1 MSWLE
6 RLITHHPL
14 ANIAFAVVLVMG
26 AIAWFT
32 MPREQDP
39 EINFNWINIATAL
52 PGASAEDVEAK
63 ITNPLEDAL
72 RNVQDVRWVIS
83 SSREGIS
90 NILVRFREID
100 TRTFDKRVNDVRRE
114 IQNKANAEL
123 PTEALDPDILEITT
137 ANGFPTAM
145 VVLSGQADDEH
156 LRFAA
161 RSVREDIERI
171 GGVDRVLAL
180 GFRDPEL
187 RVEFDPQQL
196 AGRGLHAVQLADAL
210 RGWFRDVFAGK
221 QDAADAEWLVRVAGA
236 VPDVERLAGFELPL
250 AQGASVRL
258 ETLAQV
264 RRISQRPRQLIGMD
278 GQPAVL
284 LSVTKIGGANTL
296 ELVDRLR
303 EYVERKN
310 EVLGGTGLELILS
323 DDQSIP
329 TRDALAIM
337 QNNAAVG
344 LVLVMAV
351 CWVFLGTRIAAMVA
365 LGVVFS
371 IAGTFVLLQITG
383 NSLNVSVL
391 LGIVIV
397 LGMLVDDAVVVVE
410 AMYYRM
416 QRGTP
421 GVLAAVESLREVG
434 LPVIAAVS
442 TTMAAFL
449 PLMLLP
455 GILGQFMFVIPFV
468 VTVGLAVSLIEAFW
482 MLPAHVSALGRHA
495 LSRSRSQ
502 AWRERW
508 THGLRVKYTRA
519 LIHVMRRPKRYLGV
533 ALGLF
538 FGCVVLI
545 ALGADN
551 RGPVRFNFFSFDPIR
566 LFYVNVDLPPVTPIE
581 ESIAHTLTVEQIVRD
596 HLQEGEARSVVSM
609 AGIKFTDV
617 EPVYGDRY
625 GQIAVSLNPAG
636 PEARSIDEIIEGM
649 REDIENA
656 PVPAQ
661 MSFFKLSGGPPTG
674 KAISVKVRADD
685 PAELSAAADAVKR
698 IIEGIE
704 GARDI
709 SDDSSP
715 GRSELKLEVD
725 VAAAR
730 EAGLDP
736 ATVARLVRLHVD
748 GEVVADLRDR
758 GEKVELRVQAR
769 PQRLARIEN
778 LLTQPVALPGG
789 GSTVLGALVQHET
802 RTSADLIKHWNFR
815 RAITVEADL
824 DLQVNNAVAAA
835 DSLRAEWEKVRAAY
849 PNANL
854 DFSGQLDDINESLAA
869 MGPLALLGIGLI
881 YLILAAQFRS
891 YFQPLLI
898 LVTVPLALVGVTL
911 GVAVSGNP
919 VSLYTMYGAVAL
931 IGIAVNG
938 AIVLIDAAN
947 QRRAAGM
954 RTLHATIYAARRR
967 VVAIAM
973 TTGTTIAGLFSL
985 ALGLAGESLLWG
997 PVASAIVWG
1006 LAFSSVLTLFV
1017 IPVLYRQFMKG
1028 RPPGQASAAR
1038 AAGLGASDA
1047 AAGAAGSL

>member
-1 MSWLE
+1 
-6 RLITHHPL
+6 
-14 ANIAFAVVLVMG
+14 
-26 AIAWFT
+26 
-32 MPREQDP
+32 
-39 EINFNWINIATAL
+39 
-52 PGASAEDVEAK
+52 
-63 ITNPLEDAL
+63 
-72 RNVQDVRWVIS
+72 
-83 SSREGIS
+83 
-90 NILVRFREID
+90 VRFREID
-100 TRTFDKRVNDVRRE
+100 ERSFDKRVNDVRRE
-114 IQNKANAEL
+114 VQNKANAEL

-137 ANGFPTAM
+137 SNGFPTAM
-145 VVLSGQADDEH
+145 VVLRGQADDEH

-196 AGRGLHAVQLADAL
+196 SSRGVNAVQLADAL

-221 QDAADAEWLVRVAGA
+221 QDASDAEWLVRVAGA
-236 VPDVERLAGFELPL
+236 VPNTERLAGFELPL
-250 AQGASVRL
+250 AAGGSVRL
-258 ETLAQV
+258 DTLAEV
-264 RRISQRPRQLIGMD
+264 RRVSQRPRQLVGMD
-278 GQPAVL
+278 GKAAVL
-284 LSVTKIGGANTL
+284 LSVTKVGGSNTL

-303 EYVERKN
+303 DYVERKN
-310 EVLGGTGLELILS
+310 AVLAGSGLELMLS
-323 DDQSIP
+323 DDQSLP

-337 QNNAAVG
+337 QDNALVG
-344 LVLVMAV
+344 LILVLAV
-351 CWVFLGTRIAAMVA
+351 CWLFLGSRISAMVA

-371 IAGTFVLLQITG
+371 IAGTFVLLKITG

-421 GVLAAVESLREVG
+421 GLQAAVESLREVG
-434 LPVIAAVS
+434 LPVLAAVS

-455 GILGQFMFVIPFV
+455 GILGKFMFVIPFV

-482 MLPAHVSALGRHA
+482 MLPAHVVSMGPKA

-508 THGLRVKYTRA
+508 THTLRVKYTRA
-519 LIHVMRRPKRYLGV
+519 LIHVLRRPKRYLG
-533 ALGLF
+533 ASLGLF
-538 FGCVVLI
+538 LGCMVLI

-551 RGPVRFNFFSFDPIR
+551 RGPVRFNFFAFDPIR
-566 LFYVNVDLPPVTPIE
+566 LFYVNVDLPPTTPIQQ
-581 ESIAHTLTVEQIVRD
+581 SIEHTLTVEQIVRR
-596 HLQEGEARSVVSM
+596 HLQDGEARSVVSM

-636 PEARSIDEIIEGM
+636 ADSRSIDDIIEGM
-649 REDIENA
+649 RTDIEGA
-656 PVPAQ
+656 PVPAAL
-661 MSFFKLSGGPPTG
+661 SFFKLSGGPPTG

-685 PAELSAAADAVKR
+685 PAELSAASEAVKR
-698 IIEGIE
+698 IVAGIE
-704 GARDI
+704 GARDV

-715 GRSELKLEVD
+715 GRNELKLEVD

-736 ATVARLVRLHVD
+736 GAVARLVRLHVD

-769 PQRLARIEN
+769 RQQLPQIESLLA
-778 LLTQPVALPGG
+778 QPVALPGG
-789 GSTVLGALVQHET
+789 GSTVLGALVKHET
-802 RTSADLIKHWNFR
+802 RVSADLIKHWNFR

-824 DLQVNNAVAAA
+824 DLQANNAVAAA
-835 DSLRAEWEKVRAAY
+835 QSLREEWEKVRGAY
-849 PNANL
+849 PNADL

-869 MGPLALLGIGLI
+869 MGPLSLLGLGLI

-891 YFQPLLI
+891 YWQPLLI
-898 LVTVPLALVGVTL
+898 MVTVPLALVGVTL
-911 GVAVSGNP
+911 GVAISGNA
-919 VSLYTMYGAVAL
+919 VSLYTMYGAIAL

-947 QRRAAGM
+947 QRRAEGM
-954 RTLHATIYAARRR
+954 RTLHSTIYAARRR

-985 ALGLAGESLLWG
+985 AMGFAGESLLWG

-1017 IPVLYRQFMKG
+1017 VPVLYRQFMKG
-1028 RPPGQASAAR
+1028 RPPGTGTATIALAPH
-1038 AAGLGASDA
+1038 
-1047 AAGAAGSL
+1047 

>member
-1 MSWLE
+1 MSLLE

-26 AIAWFT
+26 AIAYAT

-39 EINFNWINIATAL
+39 EINFNWLNITTAL

-83 SSREGIS
+83 SSREGVS

-100 TRTFDKRVNDVRRE
+100 ERTFDKRVNDVRRE

-123 PTEALDPDILEITT
+123 PVEALDPDILEITS

-145 VVLSGQADDEH
+145 VVLRGQADDEH

-171 GGVDRVLAL
+171 SGVDRVLAL

-187 RVEFDPQQL
+187 RVEFDPQAL
-196 AGRGLHAVQLADAL
+196 AARGVNAVQLADAL

-221 QDAADAEWLVRVAGA
+221 QDASDAEWLVRVAGA

-250 AQGASVRL
+250 ADGSPVRL
-258 ETLAQV
+258 DTLAEV
-264 RRISQRPRQLIGMD
+264 RRVSQRPRQLVGTE

-284 LSVTKIGGANTL
+284 MSITKIGGSNTL

-310 EVLGGTGLELILS
+310 AVLAGTGLSLVLS
-323 DDQSIP
+323 DDQSLP

-337 QNNAAVG
+337 QDNALVG
-344 LVLVMAV
+344 LILVLGV
-351 CWVFLGTRIAAMVA
+351 CWLFLGSRISAMVA

-371 IAGTFVLLQITG
+371 IAGTFILLDITG

-416 QRGTP
+416 QRGTDALQA
-421 GVLAAVESLREVG
+421 GLESLREVG
-434 LPVIAAVS
+434 LPVLAAVA
-442 TTMAAFL
+442 TTVAAFL

-468 VTVGLAVSLIEAFW
+468 VTVGLTVSLIEAVW
-482 MLPAHVSALGRHA
+482 MLPAHVVALGPKA
-495 LSRSRSQ
+495 LSASRSQ

-508 THGLRVKYTRA
+508 THALRVKYTRA
-519 LIHVMRRPKRYLGV
+519 LIHVMRKPVPYLSGAFALFV
-533 ALGLF
+533 AALLAI
-538 FGCVVLI
+538 LI
-545 ALGADN
+545 GWKFN
-551 RGPVRFNFFSFDPIR
+551 SGPVRFNFFAFDPIR
-566 LFYVNVDLPPVTPIE
+566 LFYVNVDLPPTTPIE
-581 ESIAHTLTVEQIVRD
+581 ESIQHTLTVEQIVRR
-596 HLQEGEARSVVSM
+596 HLREGEARSVVSM
-609 AGIKFTDV
+609 AGIKFTPDEAV
-617 EPVYGDRY
+617 FGDRY
-625 GQIAVSLNPAG
+625 GQIAVSLNPAT
-636 PEARSIDEIIEGM
+636 EDARLIDEIIEAM
-649 REDIENA
+649 REDVESA
-656 PVPAQ
+656 PVPAAL
-661 MSFFKLSGGPPTG
+661 SFLKLSGGPPTG

-685 PAELSAAADAVKR
+685 PAELAAAAERVKQ
-698 IIEGIE
+698 IVKGIE
-704 GARDI
+704 GTRDI
-709 SDDSSP
+709 SDDASP
-715 GRSELKLEVD
+715 GRSELTLEVD

-736 ATVARLVRLHVD
+736 AAVARLVRLHVD

-769 PQRLARIEN
+769 PQRLDRVEA
-778 LLTQPVALPGG
+778 LLAQPVALPGG
-789 GSTVLGALVQHET
+789 GSTVLGALVKAET

-824 DLQVNNAVAAA
+824 DLDVNNAVAAA
-835 DSLRAEWEKVRAAY
+835 QTLREHWETVRAAY
-849 PNANL
+849 PNTDL

-869 MGPLALLGIGLI
+869 MGPLGLLGIGLI

-891 YFQPLLI
+891 YWQPLLI

-911 GVAVSGNP
+911 GVVVSGNP
-919 VSLYTMYGAVAL
+919 VSLYTLYGAIAL
-931 IGIAVNG
+931 IGISVNG

-947 QRRAAGM
+947 SRRAAGM
-954 RTLHATIYAARRR
+954 RTLHAAIYAARRR
-967 VVAIAM
+967 VIAIAM

-985 ALGLAGESLLWG
+985 AMGFAGESLLWG

-1017 IPVLYRQFMKG
+1017 VPVLYRQFMKG
-1028 RPPGQASAAR
+1028 LPPSRLHRRGVPA
-1038 AAGLGASDA
+1038 
-1047 AAGAAGSL
+1047 

>member
-1 MSWLE
+1 MSLLE

-14 ANIAFAVVLVMG
+14 ANIAFAVVLAMG
-26 AIAWFT
+26 AIAYAT

-39 EINFNWINIATAL
+39 EINFNWLNITTAL

-63 ITNPLEDAL
+63 ITNPLEDGL

-83 SSREGIS
+83 SSREGVS

-100 TRTFDKRVNDVRRE
+100 ERTFDKRVNDVRRE

-123 PTEALDPDILEITT
+123 PVEALDPDILEITS

-145 VVLSGQADDEH
+145 VVLRGQADDEH

-171 GGVDRVLAL
+171 SGVDRVLAL

-187 RVEFDPQQL
+187 RVEFDPQAL
-196 AGRGLHAVQLADAL
+196 AARGVNAVQLADAL

-221 QDAADAEWLVRVAGA
+221 QDASDAEWLVRVAGA

-250 AQGASVRL
+250 ADGSPVRL
-258 ETLAQV
+258 DTLAEV
-264 RRISQRPRQLIGMD
+264 RRVSQRPRQLVGTE

-284 LSVTKIGGANTL
+284 MSITKIGGSNTL

-310 EVLGGTGLELILS
+310 AVLAGTGLSLVLS
-323 DDQSIP
+323 DDQSLP

-337 QNNAAVG
+337 QDNALVG
-344 LVLVMAV
+344 LILVLGV
-351 CWVFLGTRIAAMVA
+351 CWLFLGSRISTMVA

-371 IAGTFVLLQITG
+371 IAGTFILLDVTG

-416 QRGTP
+416 QRGTDA
-421 GVLAAVESLREVG
+421 LQAALESLREVG
-434 LPVIAAVS
+434 LPVLAAVA
-442 TTMAAFL
+442 TTVAAFL

-468 VTVGLAVSLIEAFW
+468 VTVGLTVSLIEAVW
-482 MLPAHVSALGRHA
+482 MLPAHVVALGPKA
-495 LSRSRSQ
+495 LSASRSQ

-508 THGLRVKYTRA
+508 THALRVKYTRA
-519 LIHVMRRPKRYLGV
+519 LIHVMRKPVRYLSGAFALFV
-533 ALGLF
+533 A
-538 FGCVVLI
+538 
-545 ALGADN
+545 ALLAIVIGWKFN
-551 RGPVRFNFFSFDPIR
+551 SGPVRFNFFAFDPIR
-566 LFYVNVDLPPVTPIE
+566 LFYVNVDLPPTTPIE
-581 ESIAHTLTVEQIVRD
+581 ESIQHTLTVEQIVRR
-596 HLQEGEARSVVSM
+596 HLREGEARSVVSM
-609 AGIKFTDV
+609 AGIKFTADEAV
-617 EPVYGDRY
+617 FGDRY
-625 GQIAVSLNPAG
+625 GQIAVSLNPAT
-636 PEARSIDEIIEGM
+636 EDARRIDEIIEAM
-649 REDIENA
+649 REDVESA
-656 PVPAQ
+656 PVPAAL
-661 MSFFKLSGGPPTG
+661 SFLKLSGGPPTG

-685 PAELSAAADAVKR
+685 PAELAAAAERVKQ
-698 IIEGIE
+698 IVKGIE
-704 GARDI
+704 GTRDI
-709 SDDSSP
+709 SDDASP
-715 GRSELKLEVD
+715 GRSELTLEVD

-736 ATVARLVRLHVD
+736 AAVARLVRLHVD

-769 PQRLARIEN
+769 PQRLDRVEA
-778 LLTQPVALPGG
+778 LLAQPVALPGG
-789 GSTVLGALVQHET
+789 GTTVLGALVKAET

-824 DLQVNNAVAAA
+824 DLDVNNAVAAA
-835 DSLRAEWEKVRAAY
+835 QTLREQWETVRTAY
-849 PNANL
+849 PNTDL

-869 MGPLALLGIGLI
+869 MGPLSLLGIGLI

-891 YFQPLLI
+891 YWQPLLI

-911 GVAVSGNP
+911 GVVVSGNP
-919 VSLYTMYGAVAL
+919 VSLYTLYGAIAL
-931 IGIAVNG
+931 IGISVNG

-947 QRRAAGM
+947 SRRAAGM
-954 RTLHATIYAARRR
+954 RTLHAAIYAARRR
-967 VVAIAM
+967 VIAIAM

-985 ALGLAGESLLWG
+985 AMGFAGESLLWG

-1017 IPVLYRQFMKG
+1017 VPVVYRQFMKG
-1028 RPPGQASAAR
+1028 RPPGQQHSGGVPA
-1038 AAGLGASDA
+1038 
-1047 AAGAAGSL
+1047 